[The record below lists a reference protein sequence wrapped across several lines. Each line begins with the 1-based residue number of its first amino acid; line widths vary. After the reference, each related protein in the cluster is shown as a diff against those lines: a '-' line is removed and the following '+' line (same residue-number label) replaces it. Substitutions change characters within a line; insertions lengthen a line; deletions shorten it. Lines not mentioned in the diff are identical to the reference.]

1 MLPIAEN
8 IIFGSSDQYFNLMIN
23 TTTARYDID
32 FFEHYDKFVK
42 NTISG
47 KRLQKN
53 GKRLRSGS
61 AENYK
66 YLRKLLND
74 FSIEKKFKLRIRSSI
89 KFGKREF
96 AAEKSYWKKF
106 YKKFTDYLYNDLG
119 HFDNYVGNN
128 IKMLRVFFNY
138 LNLESGVKAGEFHKN
153 FYVRKE
159 EIPIVTLLPEQLNT
173 LIYDKEL
180 EERLTPTLRVTKD
193 VFVFGCTVALRVS
206 DLLNLKP
213 LNVEKEGEHYYLKA
227 TSKKTQTFTRIRLP
241 GYCVDI
247 IRRYKN
253 KYKTLFPPISNVNLN
268 KNIKKLMEAAGWTYA
283 ANKTRERR
291 GIQVQVYKN
300 SRTREAYRFCDLIT
314 SHSMRRTAITTMLCL
329 NMPEHLVRQISGH
342 SANSK
347 EFFKYVKLSQS
358 YMDQETDKVFEKLEQ
373 KKRINFEEKQAVLS

>member
-1 MLPIAEN
+1 ML
-8 IIFGSSDQYFNLMIN
+8 N
-23 TTTARYDID
+23 TPARYEID

-42 NTISG
+42 NSISG

-66 YLRKLLND
+66 YLRKLLSD
-74 FSIEKKFKLRIRSSI
+74 FSIEKKFKLRIRSSV

-96 AAEKSYWKKF
+96 TVEKSYWKKF

-138 LNLESGVKAGEFHKN
+138 LNLESGVKAGEFHKS

-159 EIPIVTLLPEQLNT
+159 EIPIITLLPEQLNT
-173 LIYDKEL
+173 LIYDTKLQEQ
-180 EERLTPTLRVTKD
+180 LTPTLGVTKD

-247 IRRYKN
+247 INKYKN

-268 KNIKKLMEAAGWTYA
+268 KNIKKLMEAAGWTYT

-314 SHSMRRTAITTMLCL
+314 SHSMR
-329 NMPEHLVRQISGH
+329 
-342 SANSK
+342 
-347 EFFKYVKLSQS
+347 
-358 YMDQETDKVFEKLEQ
+358 
-373 KKRINFEEKQAVLS
+373 